1 MKIIRTT
8 EDLRAYRTTLDGAV
22 GFVPTMGALH
32 AGHCALI
39 EAAKARHQHVVVS
52 IFVNPMQFNEAK
64 DFEGYPRTETE
75 DQQLLQ
81 ALGVSAL
88 FLPPVMAL
96 YPKGDHYVV
105 DELLLSQDRCGAARP
120 GHFRGVLTVV
130 LKLLN
135 LVQADVAYFGEKDY
149 QQFELIQGMATALFL
164 STRIESVPT
173 VREADGLA
181 MSSRNRRLSKSQRR
195 LAAKLY
201 PCLLD
206 SESDDAAR
214 AALSH
219 AGFAVDY
226 VTSTKGRRFG
236 AVRVGAAPDEIRLI
250 DNVRINA

>member
-8 EDLRAYRTTLDGAV
+8 EDLQAYRKTLANSV

-39 EAAKARHQHVVVS
+39 EAAKTRHQHVVVS

-64 DFEGYPRTETE
+64 DLECYPRTEAE
-75 DQQLLQ
+75 DQRLLET
-81 ALGVSAL
+81 LGVSAL
-88 FLPPVMAL
+88 FLPPVTAL
-96 YPKGDHYVV
+96 YPEGDHYAV

-120 GHFRGVLTVV
+120 GHFRAVLTVV

-135 LVQADVAYFGEKDY
+135 LVQADAAYFGEKDH
-149 QQFELIQGMATALFL
+149 QQFELIQGMALALFL
-164 STRIESVPT
+164 NTRIESVQT
-173 VREADGLA
+173 VREVDGLA
-181 MSSRNRRLSKSQRR
+181 MSSRNRRLTKTQRR

-214 AALSH
+214 AALSL
-219 AGFAVDY
+219 AGFSVDY
-226 VTSTKGRRFG
+226 VSSVEGRRFG
-236 AVRVGAAPDEIRLI
+236 AVRVGVAPDEIRLI
-250 DNVRINA
+250 DNVRIKA

>member
-1 MKIIRTT
+1 MKVIRTT
-8 EDLRAYRTTLDGAV
+8 EDLRAYREPLDGCV

-52 IFVNPMQFNEAK
+52 IFVNPLQFNEAK
-64 DFEGYPRTETE
+64 DLECYPRTETD
-75 DQQLLQ
+75 DQQLLET
-81 ALGVSAL
+81 LGVSAL
-88 FLPPVMAL
+88 FLPPVTAL
-96 YPKGDHYVV
+96 YPEGDHYAV
-105 DELLLSQDRCGAARP
+105 DELSLSQDRCGAARP
-120 GHFRGVLTVV
+120 GHFKGVLTVV

-135 LVQADVAYFGEKDY
+135 LVRADTAYFGEKDY
-149 QQFELIQGMATALFL
+149 QQFELIQGMAAALFL

-181 MSSRNRRLSKSQRR
+181 MSSRNRQLTEAQRR

-201 PCLLD
+201 PCLLN

-214 AALSH
+214 AALIH

-226 VTSTKGRRFG
+226 VTSAKARRFG
-236 AVRVGAAPDEIRLI
+236 AVRVGVAPDEIRLI
-250 DNVRINA
+250 DNVRIQQ